1 MIIKE
6 KSLREKRKENQ
17 KKELEKKKR
26 ILENN
31 QNNICEGER
40 TKA

>member
-31 QNNICEGER
+31 QNNIC
-40 TKA
+40 

>member
-26 ILENN
+26 IRG
-31 QNNICEGER
+31 NNIC
-40 TKA
+40 

>member
-1 MIIKE
+1 MKMIIKE

-26 ILENN
+26 IRG
-31 QNNICEGER
+31 NNIC
-40 TKA
+40 